1 MNGIIAV
8 NKPSGI
14 SSSDVVVKCRIAL
27 SKALG
32 YKVKC
37 GHMGTL
43 DPLACGVLVL
53 GVGKA
58 ARLFDV
64 MQIKKKS
71 YRARILFGVETDTL
85 DSEGEVIA
93 KSSLPKYADVVKTLD
108 NFRGDILQVPPAYSA
123 ISINGKRAYAL
134 AREGVQV
141 EIEPRKVRIFD
152 LKVVRE
158 ECEGELCKS
167 IDIDIECSSGT
178 YIRSLVRDIAHSL
191 GVVGYMAYLIRSKSG
206 NFDINNAVTLDE
218 FLANPVQ
225 NVIDTLEVL
234 KDILPIYEVPE
245 ELKKK
250 VVNGV
255 GCKIGDNIQD
265 LCVLTID
272 GKVFSIAQ
280 TKNDITKSIT
290 NLWEDE
296 K

>member
-1 MNGIIAV
+1 MNGIIAI

-14 SSSDVVVKCRIAL
+14 SSSDVVVKCRNAL
-27 SKALG
+27 SKAVG

-58 ARLFDV
+58 ARLFDI
-64 MQIKKKS
+64 MQIKKKT
-71 YRARILFGVETDTL
+71 YRARIVFGIQTDTL
-85 DSEGEVIA
+85 DSEGEVVER
-93 KSSLPKYADVVKTLD
+93 SGLPKLADVVKTLD

-134 AREGVQV
+134 ARQGIEV
-141 EIEPRKVRIFD
+141 EIEPRKVTVYN
-152 LKVVRE
+152 LAVVRE
-158 ECEGELCKS
+158 ECDGKLCRS

-178 YIRSLVRDIAHSL
+178 YIRSLVRDIAHSV
-191 GVVGYMAYLIRSKSG
+191 GVVGYMAYLIRSRSG

-225 NVIDTLEVL
+225 NVG
-234 KDILPIYEVPE
+234 DILQALKEILPVYEVPV
-245 ELKKK
+245 ELRKK

-255 GCKIGDNIQD
+255 GCKIGDNLQD